1 MTILNLNEELFAI
14 EVSGED
20 AATYLQGQLT
30 NDIKELSH
38 KQFQYSAHLNN
49 KGRILATFIIT
60 SPVFG
65 VYYLITSKSVAEKIV
80 PRLKM
85 FILRSKVSLSI
96 LNKNILLSDHILDNA
111 INLLLTPACVLSLSD
126 IEHSAIID
134 SNDFHRQFIE
144 LGYPLISLAN
154 YEKIIPQQVNF
165 DLINGVNFKK
175 GCYTGQEIVARTH
188 YLGKVKRR
196 MVHFECSSQP
206 HVGQTVISPLLDNQE
221 VGFIIDY
228 YQEQNKFIGLVSL
241 QLDCIDATYLDPN
254 NEVKLN
260 CTPFII
266 ETQGV

>member
-30 NDIKELSH
+30 NDIKELSQ

-60 SPVFG
+60 SPALDT
-65 VYYLITSKSVAEKIV
+65 YYLITSKSLVDKII

-85 FILRSKVSLSI
+85 FVLRSKVKLC
-96 LNKNILLSDHILDNA
+96 ILDK
-111 INLLLTPACVLSLSD
+111 NLLLTDRELDGVINLQLTSNCFLSLSD
-126 IEHSAIID
+126 ADHLAVID
-134 SNDFHRQFIE
+134 SMALHRTLIE
-144 LGYPLISLAN
+144 LGYPLISLAT

-196 MVHFECSSQP
+196 MVRFECASEPQI
-206 HVGQTVISPLLDNQE
+206 GQVVVSPQLDNQE

-228 YQEQNKFIGLVSL
+228 YQQENKYIGLVSL
-241 QLDCIDATYLDPN
+241 QLDCIDAAFLDTN
-254 NEVKLN
+254 NQIKLN
-260 CTPFII
+260 CTQFTI
-266 ETQGV
+266 ESQGE